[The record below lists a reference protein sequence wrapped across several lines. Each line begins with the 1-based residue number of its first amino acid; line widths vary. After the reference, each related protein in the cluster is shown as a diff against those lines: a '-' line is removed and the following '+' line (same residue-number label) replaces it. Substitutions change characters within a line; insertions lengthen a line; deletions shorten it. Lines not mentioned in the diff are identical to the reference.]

1 MPFAPHITPGLY
13 ITGDVPGIGGVIKQ
27 RPEDFLVEELPAYE
41 PCGEGEHIYM
51 LVEKR
56 DMATLHMVRVIANHF
71 GVRPDAVGIAGLKD
85 KLAITR
91 QLVSVHVPG
100 RKSTDFPAFEHESIS
115 IHWTDLHT
123 NKLRRGHLAGNRFV
137 IRVRRVSPASVV
149 HAHRALG
156 RMARSGAPNRL
167 GPQRFGNLG
176 LNHEVG
182 RALILED
189 HQRVLD
195 LLLGPVASHA
205 DRENR
210 ETSRAREAYAAG
222 DLEQALA
229 VTPRSARTER
239 HALST
244 LIRTKN
250 PKRAVWGIDPAER
263 SFFVTAFQSAIFNRV
278 LEARM
283 ADGSFAQLLQG
294 DLAFKHEN
302 GAVFPIGAAE
312 LADESVADRLA
323 RLEISPTGPMWGP
336 QSMHAGGAVGEL
348 EQRALD
354 ESGVSLAQLAAHIKA
369 ARIHVD
375 GARRPLRVPLKY
387 PDVEGGVDEHGAYIK
402 CRFELPRGAF
412 ATVVMDEIMKTG
424 HSAEEDE

>member
-1 MPFAPHITPGLY
+1 MPFAPHLTPGLY
-13 ITGDVPGIGGVIKQ
+13 LTGDVLGIGGILRQ

-41 PCGEGEHIYM
+41 PCGEGEHLYM
-51 LVEKR
+51 LIEKR
-56 DMATLHMVRVIANHF
+56 DMATMHMVRVIANHF

-85 KLAITR
+85 KRAITR

-100 RKSTDFPAFEHESIS
+100 KKPADFPAFEHESIS
-115 IHWTDLHT
+115 IHWIDQHT

-137 IRVRRVSPASVV
+137 IRVREVSPASVV
-149 HAHRALG
+149 HAHRAL
-156 RMARSGAPNRL
+156 ARLARLGAPNRL

-195 LLLGPVASHA
+195 LLLGPCAAHP
-205 DRENR
+205 EGQ
-210 ETSRAREAYAAG
+210 SRAREAYAAG
-222 DLEQALA
+222 DFEQALA
-229 VTPRSARTER
+229 VTSRSARTER
-239 HALST
+239 HLLQT
-244 LIRTKN
+244 LIRGNN

-278 LEARM
+278 LESRLNN
-283 ADGSFAQLLQG
+283 GTFAQLLEG
-294 DLAFKHEN
+294 DLAFKHDN

-312 LADESVADRLA
+312 LADDSIAQRLA
-323 RLEISPTGPMWGP
+323 RLEISPTGPMWGA
-336 QSMHAGGAVGEL
+336 QSMHAGGAVAEL
-348 EQRALD
+348 ERLALD
-354 ESGVSLAQLAAHIKA
+354 ESGVSLEQLAAHIKA
-369 ARIHVD
+369 ARIHVE
-375 GARRPLRVPLKY
+375 GARRPLRVPLMY
-387 PDVEGGVDEHGAYIK
+387 PDVEGGVDEHGAYVK

-424 HSAEEDE
+424 HSTEDDE

>member
-1 MPFAPHITPGLY
+1 MPFAPHLTPGLY
-13 ITGDVPGIGGVIKQ
+13 LTGDVPGIGGIIRQ

-41 PCGEGEHIYM
+41 PCGEGEHLYM
-51 LVEKR
+51 LIEKR
-56 DMATLHMVRVIANHF
+56 DMATMHMVRVIANHF

-85 KLAITR
+85 KRAITR

-100 RKSTDFPAFEHESIS
+100 KTPADFPAFEHESIS
-115 IHWTDLHT
+115 IHWIDQHT

-137 IRVRRVSPASVV
+137 IRVREVSPASVV
-149 HAHRALG
+149 HAHRAL
-156 RMARSGAPNRL
+156 ARLARLGAPNRL

-195 LLLGPVASHA
+195 LLLGPCATHP
-205 DRENR
+205 DGQ
-210 ETSRAREAYAAG
+210 SRAREAYAAG

-229 VTPRSARTER
+229 VTSRSARTER
-239 HALST
+239 HLLQT
-244 LIRTKN
+244 LIRGSN

-278 LEARM
+278 LQTRLT
-283 ADGSFAQLLQG
+283 DGTFAQLLEG
-294 DLAFKHEN
+294 DLAFKHDN

-312 LADESVADRLA
+312 LADASIAQRLA
-323 RLEISPTGPMWGP
+323 RLEISPTGPMWGA
-336 QSMHAGGAVGEL
+336 QSMHAGGAVAQL
-348 EQRALD
+348 ERQALD
-354 ESGVSLAQLAAHIKA
+354 ESGVSLEQLAAHIKA
-369 ARIHVD
+369 ARIHVE
-375 GARRPLRVPLKY
+375 GARRPLRVPLQF
-387 PDVEGGVDEHGAYIK
+387 PDVEGGVDEHGAYVK

-424 HSAEEDE
+424 HGAEDDE

>member
-13 ITGDVPGIGGVIKQ
+13 VTGDVAGIGGVLKQ
-27 RPEDFLVEELPAYE
+27 RPEDFLVEEIPAYE

-56 DMATLHMVRVIANHF
+56 DIATLHMVRVIAAHF

-85 KLAITR
+85 KRAITR

-100 RKSTDFPAFEHESIS
+100 RKPADFAALEHESIT
-115 IHWTDLHT
+115 IHWIDLHT
-123 NKLRRGHLAGNRFV
+123 NKLRRGHLAGNRFI
-137 IRVRRVSPASVV
+137 IRVRGVSPASVV
-149 HAHRALG
+149 HAHRAL
-156 RMARSGAPNRL
+156 ARLAAVGAPNRF
-167 GPQRFGNLG
+167 GPQRFGSLG
-176 LNHEVG
+176 LNHEIG

-195 LLLGPVASHA
+195 LLLGPSGGGDNV
-205 DRENR
+205 
-210 ETSRAREAYAAG
+210 SRAREAYAAG

-229 VTPRSARTER
+229 ATPRTARTER
-239 HALST
+239 LALST

-283 ADGSFAQLLQG
+283 ADGTFAQLLDG

-312 LADESVADRLA
+312 LEDESVSRRLA
-323 RLEISPTGPMWGP
+323 AMEISPSGPMWGP
-336 QSMHAGGAVGEL
+336 QSMQAGGAVGEL
-348 EQRALD
+348 ERRALD
-354 ESGVSLAQLAAHIKA
+354 ESGVSLAQLAAHVRA
-369 ARIHVD
+369 ARIHIE
-375 GARRPLRVPLKY
+375 GARRPLRVPLKH

-424 HSAEEDE
+424 HSAEEDG